1 MSATEELRRL
11 LDERGVAWTAPNS
24 CLRDEMT
31 SWAAGGFDYEAFEVP
46 EPDGTF
52 LLTAA
57 HQDDLT
63 PEQAI
68 AATLGSD
75 REAEL
80 QKALNKAAGNWAKAD
95 AELRKALDFMRIWI
109 SEDAHLGESAISC
122 ELEKAEGLRNL
133 DAIESAIAATLGV
146 GECGEAMNRF
156 GLQIKELREKADELR
171 NVHVDDENVGLL
183 FAAIGAMREAAD
195 TIEKLEPHS
204 NQLEPSRYSELFGTP
219 ERAARTLL
227 ESTSECRCCV
237 IRDECGFVLDWCVMY
252 DHDKLLEWLKGEGE

>member
-11 LDERGVAWTAPNS
+11 LEERGVKWWPMRNNGYYEDRDTEFVANGKKHTAHEWG
-24 CLRDEMT
+24 D
-31 SWAAGGFDYEAFEVP
+31 GFAVYN
-46 EPDGTF
+46 
-52 LLTAA
+52 
-57 HQDDLT
+57 LT

-133 DAIESAIAATLGV
+133 DAIESAIAATLGG
-146 GECGEAMNRF
+146 GECEFKPFKGP
-156 GLQIKELREKADELR
+156 ISDTDE
-171 NVHVDDENVGLL
+171 
-183 FAAIGAMREAAD
+183 
-195 TIEKLEPHS
+195 
-204 NQLEPSRYSELFGTP
+204 
-219 ERAARTLL
+219 
-227 ESTSECRCCV
+227 
-237 IRDECGFVLDWCVMY
+237 
-252 DHDKLLEWLKGEGE
+252 EGERQGVCSVCSAHMHEQFKFCPNCGAKVVD